1 MVQLQGGG
9 YTSSSTVSTAVGRIV
24 RPLPGRV
31 AVVANNNTEDEKG
44 AGRRP
49 YKEEHNPGEAVEPS
63 KRGWTG
69 TRLTRGG
76 APKSGL
82 TWFWGALHDAKHDQD
97 DQAHDEDTQDG
108 DKSGEERC
116 VAQDGQ
122 HALPMQRVLLIVD
135 SKNQRGD
142 SPCLVH
148 YERKGLKGLQSRLQ
162 GRHLLVKVLGGGVGD
177 RVR

>member
-1 MVQLQGGG
+1 MV
-9 YTSSSTVSTAVGRIV
+9 
-24 RPLPGRV
+24 RV
-31 AVVANNNTEDEKG
+31 HG
-44 AGRRP
+44 
-49 YKEEHNPGEAVEPS
+49 KEETPTHTQTHKHTHSPS

-108 DKSGEERC
+108 DKSGEETAYSRGKTAPIRTYTWQERQSHIRGTGRVLDSSRC